1 MNPDVTRH
9 TAPPSKEAEARR
21 RAALANPNRV
31 YDRPM
36 DVLEDPSLDDPTRR
50 RILRGWALDEQR
62 LMVSTEEN
70 MAGGRPNRLADVMA
84 ALRALDTPRAPTGTA
99 S

>member
-1 MNPDVTRH
+1 MSTDVTRP
-9 TAPPSKEAEARR
+9 TVPPSNESEARR

-36 DVLEDPSLDDPTRR
+36 DVLEDASLDDTTRR

-84 ALRALDTPRAPTGTA
+84 ALRALDTPRLPAGDRP
-99 S
+99 